1 MRKTNLYLSVIG
13 TVLVSTSV
21 SQRTSYA
28 QDFYAGKSIRIV
40 VGFPAGEGFDTYSRT
55 IARHLN
61 KYIPG
66 NPAIVVDN
74 VTGAGSLIAANTI
87 YKATKPD
94 GLTIG
99 NFIGNLI
106 PQQLFGGSGIE
117 FDARKFEW
125 IGVPVKDHVVCALTK
140 ASGITSLDA
149 WMVAKSPVKLG
160 GSAPG
165 TTNDDVAKLLKAAL
179 GLPIQL
185 VSGYKGTA
193 PIKLAAESG
202 EIDGGCWA
210 WESIKVM
217 WRNGLDA
224 GEVNIVLQVVPKAVL
239 DLPKVP
245 VAIELAKSE
254 EARKLIQ
261 AGVHDTA
268 AITRP
273 YALPPGTPKDRV
285 QILRRAFRETMKDKD
300 FLAEAAKSKLDVD
313 PVSGEEVEKI
323 VSGLF
328 KLDAALIAKMSEIL
342 R

>member
-1 MRKTNLYLSVIG
+1 MRKARLFVSVIG
-13 TVLVSTSV
+13 FVLASTPN
-21 SQRTSYA
+21 SQQASYA
-28 QDFYAGKSIRIV
+28 QDFYAGKTVRIV
-40 VGFPAGEGFDTYSRT
+40 VGFPAGGGFDTYSRI
-55 IARHLN
+55 IARHIN

-66 NPAIVVDN
+66 NPTVVVDN
-74 VTGAGSLIAANTI
+74 VTGAGSLIAANSI

-106 PQQLFGGSGIE
+106 PQQLFGGPGIE

-140 ASGITSLDA
+140 ASGITGMDA
-149 WMVAKSPVKLG
+149 WIAAKAPVKLG

-185 VSGYKGTA
+185 VTGYKGTA

-217 WRNGLDA
+217 WRQGLDS
-224 GEVNIVLQVVPKAVL
+224 GQVNIVLQAVPKAIS

-261 AGVHDTA
+261 SGIHDTA

-273 YALPPGTPKDRV
+273 YALPPGTPKERV
-285 QILRRAFRETMKDKD
+285 QMLRTAFRETMKDRD
-300 FLAEAAKSKLDVD
+300 FLAEAAKSRLDVD

-323 VSGLF
+323 VAGLF
-328 KLDAALIAKMSEIL
+328 KLEAATIAKMSEIL
-342 R
+342 K

>member
-1 MRKTNLYLSVIG
+1 MRKIIFYVGLIEI
-13 TVLVSTSV
+13 VLTSMWSPGYV
-21 SQRTSYA
+21 SYA
-28 QDFYAGKSIRIV
+28 QDFYAGKTIRIV
-40 VGFPAGEGFDTYSRT
+40 VGFPAGGGFDTYSR
-55 IARHLN
+55 IMGRHIS

-66 NPAIVVDN
+66 NPAVVVDN
-74 VTGAGSLIAANTI
+74 VTGAGSLVAANMV
-87 YKATKPD
+87 YKGAKPD

-99 NFIGNLI
+99 NFIGNLVS
-106 PQQLFGGSGIE
+106 QQLYGGPGIE
-117 FDARKFEW
+117 FDGRKFEW

-140 ASGITSLDA
+140 ASGITSVDA
-149 WMVAKSPVKLG
+149 WMSAKSPVKLG

-165 TTNDDVAKLLKAAL
+165 TTNDDSAKLLKAAL

-185 VSGYKGTA
+185 VTGYKGTA

-202 EIDGGCWA
+202 EIDGSCWA

-217 WRNGLDA
+217 WRQGLDA
-224 GEVNIVLQVVPKAVL
+224 GNVNIVLQAVPKAIS

-245 VAIELAKSE
+245 VAIELAKTE

-261 AGVHDTA
+261 AGIHDTA

-285 QILRRAFRETMKDKD
+285 QLLRRAFRETLKDKD
-300 FLAEAAKSKLDVD
+300 FLAEAIKSKLDVD

-323 VSGLF
+323 VAALF
-328 KLDAALIAKMSEIL
+328 KLDAATVAKMSEIL
-342 R
+342 K